1 MIRRAAVLYV
11 GLFALIVAVGFA
23 MGAPFTVRLLVEAA
37 AYALIALGLNIQ
49 WGFGGLFNFG
59 IMGFMM
65 IGGFAAVFMA
75 MPVSAP
81 FWESDGPWMLAKAL
95 LAAGVGALVIL
106 GANRL
111 HRVGLP
117 KPLQRILQVIAWI
130 AAYIFFR
137 TQIDP
142 AIAVIES
149 REIGWVG
156 GLGLPVWLGWVLGGA
171 LAAGVAWL
179 IGKACL
185 GLRSDYLAIA
195 TIGIAE
201 IIFALLKNM
210 DWLTRG
216 TLTVSPVPWPV
227 PLPQQYQ
234 SWGSTIDQSFIY
246 ARAGYL
252 LLVLA
257 ILGAVFFLIQR
268 AYGSPWGRMM
278 RAIRDNHVAADAMG
292 KDVRARQLQLFVL
305 GSALMGVGGAILVS
319 FAQIYDP
326 SSYSSVNHTFIV
338 WVMVIV
344 GGAGNNLGA
353 LLGAFLIYIVWLLS
367 EPVSQWLFTTIS
379 GWTEAIGWGAIPEIT
394 SRSVQMRVFV
404 LGLVIVL
411 ALRFA
416 PRGLIP
422 ETGAGRRPQ
431 DQPKQQSPDEAEV

>member
-1 MIRRAAVLYV
+1 MMQRAGILYL
-11 GLFALIVAVGFA
+11 GLFALIVATGFA
-23 MGAPFTVRLLVEAA
+23 MGAPFTVRLLVEAS

-49 WGFGGLFNFG
+49 WGYGGLFNFG
-59 IMGFMM
+59 MMGFLM
-65 IGGFAAVFMA
+65 IGGFAAVFMG
-75 MPVSAP
+75 MPVSP
-81 FWESDGPWMLAKAL
+81 EFWDSDGPWMLGRAL
-95 LAAGVGALVIL
+95 LAAGVGALVIV
-106 GANRL
+106 GAGRL
-111 HRVGLP
+111 HRIGFP
-117 KPLQRILQVIAWI
+117 RWLQRTLQVIAWI

-142 AIAVIES
+142 AIAYIEAGP
-149 REIGWVG
+149 EWIG
-156 GLGLPVWLGWVLGGA
+156 GLGLPVWLGWVLGGL

-179 IGKACL
+179 IGKVCL

-201 IIFALLKNM
+201 IIHALLKNM

-227 PLPQQYQ
+227 PRPQDFQA
-234 SWGSTIDQSFIY
+234 WGTSIDASFIY
-246 ARAGYL
+246 ARSGYL
-252 LLVLA
+252 LLVLV
-257 ILGAVFFLIQR
+257 ILGAAFFLLQR
-268 AYGSPWGRMM
+268 AYHSPWGRMT

-305 GSALMGVGGAILVS
+305 GSALMGIGCAILVS

-326 SSYSSVNHTFIV
+326 SSYSSVNHTFII

-353 LLGAFLIYIVWLLS
+353 LLGAFLIYLVWLLS

-379 GWTEAIGWGAIPEIT
+379 GWTEAIGWGAIPDIT

-404 LGLVIVL
+404 LGLVIAL

-422 ETGAGRRPQ
+422 EIGAGRRRGE
-431 DQPKQQSPDEAEV
+431 PKQQSPDEA